1 MKIQNSK
8 FRIQN
13 FRKALLTPYFLLLT
27 SYFLLSSCGYH
38 MIGSTPMPF
47 NSITIKQVQNKTYE
61 PGLEEKLHN
70 ALSREFIN
78 QGIEVRRAGGNVEME
93 VSVNNFDLSAI
104 GAVDDKVKEQS
115 IIMRVHI
122 KLVDQGK
129 ITEFKAMQSPIKIT
143 FQSTGTV
150 SESII
155 NKERAIDK
163 ACSEIA
169 KEIVSRIIL
178 KYAK

>member
-1 MKIQNSK
+1 
-8 FRIQN
+8 
-13 FRKALLTPYFLLLT
+13 
-27 SYFLLSSCGYH
+27 
-38 MIGSTPMPF
+38 MIGSTLMPF

-61 PGLEEKLHN
+61 PGLEEKLHD

-93 VSVNNFDLSAI
+93 ASVNNFELSAI
-104 GAVDDKVKEQS
+104 GAVDEKVKEQS

-129 ITEFKAMQSPIKIT
+129 VTEFRAMQSPIKIT

-150 SESII
+150 SESVT
-155 NKERAIDK
+155 NKERAIEK